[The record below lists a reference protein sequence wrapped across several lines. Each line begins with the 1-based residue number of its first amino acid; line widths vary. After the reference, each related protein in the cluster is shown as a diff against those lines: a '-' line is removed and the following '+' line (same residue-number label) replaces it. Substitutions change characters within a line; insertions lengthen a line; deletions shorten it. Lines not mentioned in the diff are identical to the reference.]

1 MKRYLYGPASVEI
14 FKNSDEIGRS
24 AADHIIKLVKE
35 CKNAVM
41 ILPTGDT
48 PRPMYR
54 EIIKRFEL
62 DKTID
67 LSEVSLFNLDEYIG
81 LDKDHPLSYSYYMA
95 KIFYEKLDRIDAS
108 RAPRKENRNIP
119 FVGKGQSPA
128 SAAKHYNEKLK
139 RTIRRTGRK
148 MADLVVLGVGG
159 AYPVKSSRG
168 RYIGIKGGH
177 IGFNEPGSK
186 ISDRA
191 RPVKLTKKTKLDT
204 AFRFMNL
211 HICENIYKRDIPFH
225 IPSKALTLGIANIL
239 ESRKILLLANMEEK
253 MPVIR
258 HLYELDPSGDF
269 PASYLKYHS
278 NVHWLLDRDAA
289 SELPHIKTPWK
300 IYKNIKWDKALM
312 REAVLEILEHHHKS
326 GAESLKEGLFEKI
339 GVPYRELRISGGI
352 NAVKNDTSKYLKDF
366 ISFDNKKLL
375 PSNKRVLIFSPHP
388 DDDAITMAATIK
400 KLKENN
406 NDIWIVYMVSGEN
419 AVRNTER
426 AAKKKYGQYISQY
439 KLRYGIKKISRKQK
453 EDFLRQARI
462 EVRQEESR
470 AAADILGVAQNR
482 LVFLNLPYYYHRGLI
497 DVEPIDP
504 VKDVFPVRGLIL
516 NVRPEHVFYSAEA
529 DPHGAHG
536 LCAKIMALAF
546 EKLPQF
552 WSASFW
558 GYRGAYEEWSL
569 HKPEGLVIVPFDKKT
584 MGLKIKC
591 IKAHVSQLNPIFPS
605 FDHREFFERARDRNR
620 TTGRL
625 LEQMGYLKGG
635 THFAEVFR
643 KISYAE
649 FIRTR

>member
-1 MKRYLYGPASVEI
+1 MKKYLYSPASVEI
-14 FKNSDEIGRS
+14 FKNSDEIGRA

-35 CKNAVM
+35 CKDAVM

-54 EIIKRFEL
+54 EIIRRFEL

-67 LSEVSLFNLDEYIG
+67 FSRAVLFNLDEYIG
-81 LDKDHPLSYSYYMA
+81 LDEDHPLSYSYYMA
-95 KIFYEKLDRIDAS
+95 KIFYEKLDKIDRS
-108 RAPRKENRNIP
+108 RAPKKENRNIP
-119 FVGKGQSPA
+119 FVGKGQKPA
-128 SAAKHYNEKLK
+128 SVAKHYNEKLK
-139 RTIRRTGRK
+139 KAIRRTGRK

-159 AYPVKSSRG
+159 AYPVKDSRG

-186 ISDRA
+186 ISDKA

-211 HICENIYKRDIPFH
+211 HICEKIYKRDIPFH

-253 MPVIR
+253 MPVIK
-258 HLYELDPSGDF
+258 HLYELDPSRDF

-289 SELPHIKTPWK
+289 SELPHIKTPWAV
-300 IYKNIKWDKALM
+300 YRDIKWDKTLT
-312 REAVLEILEHHHKS
+312 REAVIEILEHHHKS
-326 GAESLKEGLFEKI
+326 GVGTLKEEHFEKI
-339 GVPYRELRISGGI
+339 GVPYRELKMFGGI
-352 NAVKNDTSKYLKDF
+352 SAVKNDTSKYLNDF
-366 ISFDNKKLL
+366 ISRDNKKLL
-375 PSNKRVLIFSPHP
+375 PSNKRIVIFSPHP

-406 NDIWIVYMVSGEN
+406 NDIWIIYMVSGEN

-426 AAKKKYGQYISQY
+426 SAKKKYGQYLSQY

-470 AAADILGVAQNR
+470 AAADVLGISQNR

-497 DVEPIDP
+497 DIGPIDP
-504 VKDVFPVRGLIL
+504 SKDVLPVRELIL
-516 NVRPEHVFYSAEA
+516 GIRPEHVFYSAEA

-536 LCAKIMALAF
+536 LCAKIVALAF

-569 HKPEGLVIVPFDKKT
+569 HKPEGLVIVPFDRKM

-591 IKAHVSQLNPIFPS
+591 IKTHASQLNPIFPS

-635 THFAEVFR
+635 PHFAEVFR
-643 KISYAE
+643 KISYAD